1 MKVAL
6 TGHTSGIGKAIYDIM
21 SIDNEMVCFSRKNGY
36 DISKT
41 RIVDQIIQESL
52 ECDVFINNAYY
63 SLSQVDILNRLWHY
77 WKRDKTKTIVN
88 ISSLSKYP
96 GVSGNQSGYSAH

>member
-36 DISKT
+36 DISKNL
-41 RIVDQIIQESL
+41 SL
-52 ECDVFINNAYY
+52 F
-63 SLSQVDILNRLWHY
+63 
-77 WKRDKTKTIVN
+77 
-88 ISSLSKYP
+88 
-96 GVSGNQSGYSAH
+96 G